1 MKETKIFL
9 LNAFKDSIVGARYYP
24 HQFLMKNYFQ
34 LLRSYAYAS
43 FALKMTRNVKL
54 NIVHAHFAY
63 PEGFVGT
70 LVKRALKNPLV
81 ITLHGY
87 DILTEPDVGYG
98 IRLRKSY
105 DILVKEILNKSDA
118 IIVASKAVYKETCG
132 LVKDTGKVYL
142 IPNAVDVK
150 KFNPNVN
157 LKNIRQRYGAE
168 DKFIVFTIRHHEP
181 VYGIVYLIMAAKLVV
196 NYRKDILF
204 IIGGDG
210 SLRKY
215 HEQLA
220 RKLDIKN
227 NVIFTGRIPRVE
239 LPYYYA
245 ASDVVVVPSLQE
257 AWSLV
262 VTEAMASGKPVIGT
276 NVGGIPDQI
285 IDGYNGFLVPPRNPK
300 SIAEKILWLYENQDQ
315 TKKMGMCGR
324 KLVEEKFDINKR
336 IDKIL
341 KLYKQLYV
349 SS

>member
-1 MKETKIFL
+1 M
-9 LNAFKDSIVGARYYP
+9 
-24 HQFLMKNYFQ
+24 
-34 LLRSYAYAS
+34 
-43 FALKMTRNVKL
+43 
-54 NIVHAHFAY
+54 
-63 PEGFVGT
+63 
-70 LVKRALKNPLV
+70 
-81 ITLHGY
+81 
-87 DILTEPDVGYG
+87 
-98 IRLRKSY
+98 
-105 DILVKEILNKSDA
+105 
-118 IIVASKAVYKETCG
+118 
-132 LVKDTGKVYL
+132 
-142 IPNAVDVK
+142 
-150 KFNPNVN
+150 
-157 LKNIRQRYGAE
+157 
-168 DKFIVFTIRHHEP
+168 
-181 VYGIVYLIMAAKLVV
+181 
-196 NYRKDILF
+196 
-204 IIGGDG
+204 
-210 SLRKY
+210 RKY

-349 SS
+349 NS